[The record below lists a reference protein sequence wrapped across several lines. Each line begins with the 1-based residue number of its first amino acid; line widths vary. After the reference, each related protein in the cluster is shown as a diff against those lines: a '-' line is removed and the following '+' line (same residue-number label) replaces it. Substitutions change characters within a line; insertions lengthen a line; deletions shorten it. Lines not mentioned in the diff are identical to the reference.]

1 MQRIKYDLTQNEN
14 FLGNES
20 QKKESFKAKCGEL
33 KNRISI
39 LLNERLDQNRREDL
53 LLAKQRL
60 TELLNFISTSNSSH
74 FQEIESLLCQFEISL
89 NNFKTKLDSTKN
101 TEIDIIKI
109 KNAKNLFDKWDSQ
122 GKIYNGFRY
131 YDQI

>member
-60 TELLNFISTSNSSH
+60 TELLNFISTSNS
-74 FQEIESLLCQFEISL
+74 
-89 NNFKTKLDSTKN
+89 
-101 TEIDIIKI
+101 
-109 KNAKNLFDKWDSQ
+109 
-122 GKIYNGFRY
+122 
-131 YDQI
+131 